1 MNPADPIIFVVDDEP
16 SVRIAL
22 ERLIKSVGFR
32 VQTFDSARSFFNA
45 VPCDAPCCLILDV
58 RLPQMSGL
66 ELQAEMALRGL
77 DMPIIFI
84 SGYGTVSLSVR
95 AMKAGAM
102 DFLEKPFEEQ
112 QVLDAIQ
119 TAVAKDRQTKR
130 QQAEMMQLQ
139 KRAASLTPR
148 EYEVFELVV
157 SGRLNKQIADK
168 LAARE
173 KTIKVHRARVMDK
186 MKANSLA
193 SLVRMAEKIGFFRV
207 SD

>member
-1 MNPADPIIFVVDDEP
+1 MRTADPVIFVVDDDP

-22 ERLIKSVGFR
+22 ERLIKSVGYR
-32 VQTFDSARSFFNA
+32 VQTFDTARSFFNA

-66 ELQAEMALRGL
+66 ELQAEMALKGL

-84 SGYGTVSLSVR
+84 TGHGTVSMSVR

-112 QVLDAIQ
+112 QLLDAIQ
-119 TAVAKDRQTKR
+119 AAVEKDRQSR
-130 QQAEMMQLQ
+130 QQQAEMVQIQ

-148 EYEVFELVV
+148 EYEVFKLVV
-157 SGRLNKQIADK
+157 SGRLNKQIAAE
-168 LAARE
+168 LAASE

-186 MKANSLA
+186 MKAQSLA
-193 SLVRMAEKIGFFRV
+193 SLVRMAEQIGIFRV
-207 SD
+207 SE

>member
-1 MNPADPIIFVVDDEP
+1 MITADPVIFVVDDDP

-32 VQTFDSARSFFNA
+32 VQTFDTARSVLNA

-58 RLPQMSGL
+58 RMPQMSGL
-66 ELQAEMALRGL
+66 EFQQEMALRGL

-84 SGYGTVSLSVR
+84 TGHGTVSMSVQ

-112 QVLDAIQ
+112 QLLDAIQ
-119 TAVAKDRQTKR
+119 TAVEKDRQSK
-130 QQAEMMQLQ
+130 QQKGEMVQIQ
-139 KRAASLTPR
+139 QRAASLTPR
-148 EYEVFELVV
+148 EYEVFKLVV
-157 SGRLNKQIADK
+157 SGKLNKQIADE
-168 LAARE
+168 LAASE

-186 MKANSLA
+186 MKAQSLA
-193 SLVRMAEKIGFFRV
+193 SLVRMAEKIGIFCV
-207 SD
+207 SE

>member
-1 MNPADPIIFVVDDEP
+1 MNAADPIIFVVDDEP

-32 VQTFDSARSFFNA
+32 VQTFDSARSFFNS

-58 RLPQMSGL
+58 RMPQMSGL
-66 ELQAEMALRGL
+66 ELQQEMALRGL
-77 DMPIIFI
+77 DTPIIFI
-84 SGYGTVSLSVR
+84 TGHGTVSMSVR

-112 QVLDAIQ
+112 QLLDAIQ
-119 TAVAKDRQTKR
+119 TAVEKDRQSKR
-130 QQAEMMQLQ
+130 QQAEIVQIQ

-148 EYEVFELVV
+148 EHEVFKLVV
-157 SGRLNKQIADK
+157 SGRLNKQIADE
-168 LAARE
+168 LAASE

-186 MKANSLA
+186 MKAQSLA
-193 SLVRMAEKIGFFRV
+193 SLVRMAEKIGVFRV
-207 SD
+207 PD

>member
-1 MNPADPIIFVVDDEP
+1 MIKADPVIFVVDDDP

-22 ERLIKSVGFR
+22 ERLIKAVGFR
-32 VQTFDSARSFFNA
+32 VQTFDTAQSFLNA

-66 ELQAEMALRGL
+66 ELQQEMTLRGL

-84 SGYGTVSLSVR
+84 TGHGTVSMSVR

-112 QVLDAIQ
+112 QLLDAIQ
-119 TAVAKDRQTKR
+119 AAVGKDRQSMQ
-130 QQAEMMQLQ
+130 QQAEIMQIQ
-139 KRAASLTPR
+139 KKAALLTSR
-148 EYEVFELVV
+148 EYEVFKLVV
-157 SGRLNKQIADK
+157 SGRLNKQIADE
-168 LAARE
+168 LAASE

-186 MKANSLA
+186 MKAKSLA
-193 SLVRMAEKIGFFRV
+193 SLVRMAEKIGVFRV
-207 SD
+207 SE